1 MQDNCSLKASLE
13 YIPSEL
19 QYERQIKF
27 KIYSKKKHKNR
38 NDYLYICIIAG
49 NTVRFY
55 CKASCAGSSKTV
67 TDRIKYR
74 HAAHCYL
81 ADPEYGKRL
90 AKALGINLNR
100 VKELASLDETERL
113 RQTCT
118 E

>member
-1 MQDNCSLKASLE
+1 MKD
-13 YIPSEL
+13 
-19 QYERQIKF
+19 
-27 KIYSKKKHKNR
+27 
-38 NDYLYICIIAG
+38 
-49 NTVRFY
+49 
-55 CKASCAGSSKTV
+55 V
-67 TDRIKYR
+67 TANIKYR

>member
-1 MQDNCSLKASLE
+1 MDPDGAIDHYNPYDEPEDDCF
-13 YIPSEL
+13 
-19 QYERQIKF
+19 RQPGDLYRLLTEDKRQLLIA
-27 KIYSKKKHKNR
+27 NTA
-38 NDYLYICIIAG
+38 NDM
-49 NTVRFY
+49 
-55 CKASCAGSSKTV
+55 KDV
-67 TDRIKYR
+67 TANIKYR